1 MSTDQRP
8 VSTRGRR
15 VDASMDLLTNLYRDA
30 LDPGYHAVKGRRRR
44 RWWLIGPAALV
55 IGLMIGTS
63 VADGLRAAPAEQV
76 ERDQLVQ
83 RVQEAAAST
92 DALAARTAELREQN
106 RRLSRDAVARD
117 PAAAEAQRQ
126 LDLLA
131 PATGMQAVTGPGVV
145 LTADDADDTGRR
157 GGKVV
162 DIDIR
167 QAVNGLWRSGAEAIA
182 VNGHRLSS
190 RTAIRSA
197 GDAITVDYRSLTRP
211 YRVEAIGDPA
221 ALLRDFPGT
230 PGGAWWAYLKQN
242 YGIRYDLAS
251 AGSLRLDADPGL
263 GVRNAERVP

>member
-1 MSTDQRP
+1 MSTPERF
-8 VSTRGRR
+8 VGTHGRR

-30 LDPGYHAVKGRRRR
+30 LDPGYRAAAGQRHR

-55 IGLMIGTS
+55 IGLMIGSS

-83 RVQEAAAST
+83 RIQDAASTT
-92 DALAARTAELREQN
+92 DALAARTAELRERN

-145 LTADDADDTGRR
+145 LTADDADDSGRR

-197 GDAITVDYRSLTRP
+197 GDAVTVDYRSLTRP
-211 YRVEAIGDPA
+211 YRVEAIGDPT
-221 ALLRDFPGT
+221 ALLRTFPDT
-230 PGGAWWAYLKQN
+230 AGGAWWAYLKQN
-242 YGIRYDLAS
+242 YGIRYELGS